1 MGFISVRNGPFRGA
15 ILGISGAEMGHIRGR
30 NGPFRRAIRRRSDCN
45 KTQVADCQCHTQPS
59 QNSRIC
65 GRRDGCSKK
74 RAYFR
79 VMGEYLF
86 ISMSVF
92 SYIYSFSYDVP
103 VCLSARAMAVFP
115 TCRESVFGRTYILFR
130 ALAMTLYINVTLLFG
145 RVYILFHIVAII
157 LYINVLLFFG
167 HAYILF
173 QCLSGRFADKKR
185 VRTQIHLSK
194 RRDVENNCVT
204 LLLVFAAAY
213 GRSLIQ

>member
-1 MGFISVRNGPFRGA
+1 MKRKWLTVRAVRNPLKTRVFA
-15 ILGISGAEMGHIRGR
+15 AEDAVARKNGR
-30 NGPFRRAIRRRSDCN
+30 IFEL
-45 KTQVADCQCHTQPS
+45 
-59 QNSRIC
+59 
-65 GRRDGCSKK
+65 
-74 RAYFR
+74 R
-79 VMGEYLF
+79 VN
-86 ISMSVF
+86 
-92 SYIYSFSYDVP
+92 IYSFSSLYFCIFIHFYTTFPCVFRRGDI
-103 VCLSARAMAVFP
+103 AVFQ
-115 TCRESVFGRTYILFR
+115 TCRESVFGCTYILFR
-130 ALAMTLYINVTLLFG
+130 AV
-145 RVYILFHIVAII
+145 VII

>member
-1 MGFISVRNGPFRGA
+1 MGFIRVRNGPFRGA

-30 NGPFRRAIRRRSDCN
+30 NGPFRRTIRRRSDCN
-45 KTQVADCQCHTQPS
+45 KTQVADCQYYTRPS

-65 GRRDGCSKK
+65 GRRRGCSEK

-79 VMGEYLF
+79 VTGEYLF
-86 ISMSVF
+86 ILESVF
-92 SYIYSFSYDVP
+92 CIFIHFYTTFPCVFRCVAI
-103 VCLSARAMAVFP
+103 AVFP
-115 TCRESVFGRTYILFR
+115 TCRESVFGCTYILFR
-130 ALAMTLYINVTLLFG
+130 ALAMILYINVLLFFG
-145 RVYILFHIVAII
+145 RAYILFRAVVII

>member
-1 MGFISVRNGPFRGA
+1 MKRKWLTVRAVRNPLKTRVFA
-15 ILGISGAEMGHIRGR
+15 AEDAVARKNGR
-30 NGPFRRAIRRRSDCN
+30 IFEL
-45 KTQVADCQCHTQPS
+45 
-59 QNSRIC
+59 
-65 GRRDGCSKK
+65 
-74 RAYFR
+74 R
-79 VMGEYLF
+79 VN
-86 ISMSVF
+86 
-92 SYIYSFSYDVP
+92 IYSFSSLYFCIFIHFYTTFPCVFRRGD
-103 VCLSARAMAVFP
+103 MAVFQ
-115 TCRESVFGRTYILFR
+115 TCRESVFGRIHILFR
-130 ALAMTLYINVTLLFG
+130 AVAMTLYINVTLLFG
-145 RVYILFHIVAII
+145 RVYILFRAVVII

>member
-1 MGFISVRNGPFRGA
+1 MLLFG
-15 ILGISGAEMGHIRGR
+15 
-30 NGPFRRAIRRRSDCN
+30 
-45 KTQVADCQCHTQPS
+45 
-59 QNSRIC
+59 
-65 GRRDGCSKK
+65 
-74 RAYFR
+74 RAYILFR
-79 VMGEYLF
+79 AVAMTL
-86 ISMSVF
+86 
-92 SYIYSFSYDVP
+92 YINVA
-103 VCLSARAMAVFP
+103 LL
-115 TCRESVFGRTYILFR
+115 FGRTYILFR
-130 ALAMTLYINVTLLFG
+130 AVDTILYINVLLFFG
-145 RVYILFHIVAII
+145 RVYILFHIVVII

>member
-1 MGFISVRNGPFRGA
+1 MRAFCEMGFIRVRNGPFRGA

-30 NGPFRRAIRRRSDCN
+30 NGPFRRTIRRRSDCN

-103 VCLSARAMAVFP
+103 VCLSVRRHSGFSDLSGVGF
-115 TCRESVFGRTYILFR
+115 
-130 ALAMTLYINVTLLFG
+130 
-145 RVYILFHIVAII
+145 RVYIYLISCRSHDII
-157 LYINVLLFFG
+157 YQCFAVFRACIYLISCRSHNIIYQCFAVFRARIYIIPVLIRAF
-167 HAYILF
+167 
-173 QCLSGRFADKKR
+173 C
-185 VRTQIHLSK
+185 
-194 RRDVENNCVT
+194 
-204 LLLVFAAAY
+204 
-213 GRSLIQ
+213 

>member
-103 VCLSARAMAVFP
+103 VCLSTRRHSGFSDLLGVGFRACIYLISCSSHNIIYQCFAVF
-115 TCRESVFGRTYILFR
+115 RARIYIIPVLIR
-130 ALAMTLYINVTLLFG
+130 AF
-145 RVYILFHIVAII
+145 
-157 LYINVLLFFG
+157 
-167 HAYILF
+167 
-173 QCLSGRFADKKR
+173 C
-185 VRTQIHLSK
+185 
-194 RRDVENNCVT
+194 
-204 LLLVFAAAY
+204 
-213 GRSLIQ
+213 

>member
-1 MGFISVRNGPFRGA
+1 MGFIRVRNGPFRGA

-45 KTQVADCQCHTQPS
+45 KTQVADCQYYTRPS

-65 GRRDGCSKK
+65 GRRRGCSEK

-103 VCLSARAMAVFP
+103 VCLSVRRHSGFSDLSGVGFRMYIHLISCLSHDIIYQGYVAFRARIYIISYCSHNIIYQCFAVF
-115 TCRESVFGRTYILFR
+115 RARIYIIPVLIR
-130 ALAMTLYINVTLLFG
+130 AF
-145 RVYILFHIVAII
+145 
-157 LYINVLLFFG
+157 
-167 HAYILF
+167 
-173 QCLSGRFADKKR
+173 C
-185 VRTQIHLSK
+185 
-194 RRDVENNCVT
+194 
-204 LLLVFAAAY
+204 
-213 GRSLIQ
+213 

>member
-1 MGFISVRNGPFRGA
+1 
-15 ILGISGAEMGHIRGR
+15 MGHIRGR
-30 NGPFRRAIRRRSDCN
+30 NGPFRRTIRRRSDCN
-45 KTQVADCQCHTQPS
+45 KTQVADCQCHTRPS

-65 GRRDGCSKK
+65 GRRRGCSKK

-79 VMGEYLF
+79 VTGEYLF
-86 ISMSVF
+86 ILESVF
-92 SYIYSFSYDVP
+92 LYIYSFYTTFPCVFRRGD
-103 VCLSARAMAVFP
+103 MAVFQ
-115 TCRESVFGRTYILFR
+115 TCRESVFGRIHILFR
-130 ALAMTLYINVTLLFG
+130 AVAMTLYINVTLLFG
-145 RVYILFHIVAII
+145 RVYILFRAVVII

-173 QCLSGRFADKKR
+173 QCLSARFADKKR
-185 VRTQIHLSK
+185 VRTQIRLSK

>member
-1 MGFISVRNGPFRGA
+1 
-15 ILGISGAEMGHIRGR
+15 MGHIAARSR
-30 NGPFRRAIRRRSDCN
+30 EYRIAEKCKWLIVNAIRN
-45 KTQVADCQCHTQPS
+45 PLKTREFAAEETVARK
-59 QNSRIC
+59 NGRI
-65 GRRDGCSKK
+65 
-74 RAYFR
+74 FELR
-79 VMGEYLF
+79 VN
-86 ISMSVF
+86 
-92 SYIYSFSYDVP
+92 IYSF
-103 VCLSARAMAVFP
+103 LSLYFCIFIHFHTTFPCVFRCVAIAVFP
-115 TCRESVFGRTYILFR
+115 TCRESVFGCTYILFR
-130 ALAMTLYINVTLLFG
+130 AVAMILYIKVMLLFG
-145 RVYILFHIVAII
+145 RVYILFHIVVII

>member
-45 KTQVADCQCHTQPS
+45 KTQVADCQSRTQPS

-79 VMGEYLF
+79 VTGEYLF

-103 VCLSARAMAVFP
+103 VCLSVRRHSGFSDLSGV
-115 TCRESVFGRTYILFR
+115 GFR
-130 ALAMTLYINVTLLFG
+130 AHTYLISCRSHDIIYQCFVVFRACIYIISYCSHN
-145 RVYILFHIVAII
+145 II
-157 LYINVLLFFG
+157 Y
-167 HAYILF
+167 
-173 QCLSGRFADKKR
+173 
-185 VRTQIHLSK
+185 
-194 RRDVENNCVT
+194 
-204 LLLVFAAAY
+204 
-213 GRSLIQ
+213 